1 MKTFKDFYEVAS
13 VTQRKKLARRMAK
26 MAKSSV
32 IQMKKKRA
40 MLRIRNP
47 AKLALLARKKTI
59 QKFRDKFY
67 PGYKDMGLQ
76 QRVKVDQMVMQKYGK
91 KIDKISKKVAKQ
103 LQKLEVE
110 RVKKAKAAMKD
121 A

>member
-13 VTQRKKLARRMAK
+13 A
-26 MAKSSV
+26 
-32 IQMKKKRA
+32 
-40 MLRIRNP
+40 
-47 AKLALLARKKTI
+47 
-59 QKFRDKFY
+59 
-67 PGYKDMGLQ
+67 
-76 QRVKVDQMVMQKYGK
+76 
-91 KIDKISKKVAKQ
+91 KISKKVAKK